1 MGLSVVVAAA
11 LTAIVAAPTA
21 LDPLFVG
28 LLGVRSAIIP
38 LAILALM
45 ESPSVGPQNM
55 GTAYGLWFAVAEV
68 GGVTGPLAVG
78 RIGDSNV
85 GFGGALMTM
94 AAVCGVV
101 MILACRLRAVRGPT
115 VGSPRP

>member
-1 MGLSVVVAAA
+1 
-11 LTAIVAAPTA
+11 
-21 LDPLFVG
+21 
-28 LLGVRSAIIP
+28 
-38 LAILALM
+38 M

-68 GGVTGPLAVG
+68 GGVTGPLAIG

-101 MILACRLRAVRGPT
+101 IILACRLRAVRGPT
-115 VGSPRP
+115 VGSDRP